1 MDSNKNIIAA
11 ISLSAAIIVLWALF
25 FSPSP
30 EDREKIKQKRIDS
43 VKSLDAPE
51 IENSE
56 TNNLLSRK
64 EALNKDKRIVFEN
77 DNVKGSISLKGA
89 IIDDLLFKNYN
100 EKLEGTK
107 KVVLLNP
114 RNASNTY
121 YLETGWVTNN
131 KNIDLPNNKSKWK
144 VEGNTKLS
152 PGNDVKLIWKNAQ
165 GLAFEKIISID
176 NKFLFTVN
184 QKIKNNTNKIY
195 NFYPYSQIIRKN
207 IPKDI
212 VNFFILHEGPLGV
225 FDDQLVEKDYDDVI
239 DKKYSINAEK
249 GFLGITDKYW
259 LTSLIPEKNKNFR
272 ADFEYSEKFKISY
285 IETEALEA
293 QPNNQISNK
302 VDIVIAAKEVDVI
315 DEYNEKLG
323 LSKFDL
329 VIDWGWF
336 YWIVKPLFFLNDYFF
351 KLAGNYGLAIILITV
366 CLRLLFFPLNNYA
379 FRSMSRMK
387 ILQPEMARLKEVHK
401 DDKMKLQQAIMQ
413 LYKKEGVNPVSGCVP
428 ILISIPFFFAIY
440 KMLFVTIEMRHQP
453 FFGWIKDLSE
463 KDPTSIFN
471 LFGLI
476 PWAPPEFL
484 IIGGLPVL
492 MGLTMWAQQK
502 LNPAPQDDIQK
513 KIFMFFPVFL
523 TVILAPFPSG
533 LVLYW
538 TANNILTMAQQYVIM
553 KRTTVKTSQ

>member
-43 VKSLDAPE
+43 VKSLDAPA

-64 EALNKDKRIVFEN
+64 EALNKDKRIIFEN
-77 DNVKGSISLKGA
+77 NNVKGSISLRGA

-100 EKLEGTK
+100 EKLEGTE

-114 RNASNTY
+114 RNASDTY

-152 PGNDVKLIWKNAQ
+152 PGNDVKLVWKNTQ

-184 QKIKNNTNKIY
+184 QKIKNNTKKIY

-293 QPNNQISNK
+293 QPNKQISNK

-315 DEYNEKLG
+315 DEYNENLG

-351 KLAGNYGLAIILITV
+351 KLAGNYGVAIILITV
-366 CLRLLFFPLNNYA
+366 CLRLVFFPLNNYA

-513 KIFMFFPVFL
+513 KIFMFFPIFL